1 MSFVHLHLHTEYSL
15 LDGACRIEKLVKK
28 IKELGQTAVAVTDHG
43 VMYGAIDFY
52 RACKK
57 EGIKPVIGCEVYV
70 APSSRFD
77 KLKTAG
83 RDYYHMVLL
92 CKNETGYKNLI
103 KLVSKGFTEG
113 FYVKPRIDDSLLREY
128 HEGLICLSACLA
140 GEIPALLMNGDYTG
154 AKNKA
159 VYYRELFGEDNFY
172 LELQNHGI
180 REQQEINPKII
191 SISQETGIPLVVT
204 NDSHYINAED
214 SRLHQILLCIQTNHT
229 VYDDNKMEFATQE
242 FYVKSEEEM
251 KKAFSGM
258 DEALLEKAF
267 ENTAEIAERCNVE
280 FEFGV
285 RKLPNFDVPNG
296 EDHYEY
302 FKRRCY
308 EGLKKHYGEN
318 PDDSLKE
325 RLEYELTTIKKMGF
339 VDYYLIVDDF
349 VNYAKSAGIPVGPGR
364 GSGAGS
370 LCAYCVGITGI
381 DPIKYNLLFER
392 FLNPERVS
400 MPDFDIDFCTERRGE
415 VIDYVIRKYG
425 KDRVAQIVAF
435 GTMAARGSVRDV
447 GRVLAMPYGSVD
459 VIAKLIPQD
468 PGMTIEKAL
477 AVNSQLKDKYDT
489 DPAVKN
495 LLDIAMSIEGMPR
508 NTTTH
513 AAGVV
518 ITDRPVDDY
527 VPLGRNDDTIVTQFT
542 MTTLEELGLLKM
554 DFLGLRNLTVIN
566 DAVEMIK
573 AGGKQVSIDNIDIE
587 DKDVYK
593 MMAQG
598 FTEGVFQFESQGMR
612 NVLTQLGPTSIED
625 LIAVISLY
633 RPGPM
638 DSIPMYIE
646 NSHHPEKVKYKNP
659 MLKDILD
666 VTYGCIVYQEQVMQ
680 IFRTLAGYSLGRA
693 DIVRRAM
700 SKKKHDVMEKE
711 KEIFI
716 NGLVDENGK
725 VEVEGCL
732 RRGVDKNT
740 ALSIFS
746 EMESFASYAFNKSHA
761 TAYAVVSYQTAWL
774 KYHYPR
780 QYLAALLTSVLDRQ
794 NKLAVYIG
802 ECKRLKIRV
811 LPPHINYSR
820 NTFTVVGS
828 DIRFGLM
835 AIKNLGK
842 NFIDAVIQ
850 ERKNGK
856 FKSLYDFCSRMYGQ
870 GTNSRGIESLIK
882 SGAFDGLGANRRQ
895 MLTSLKT
902 ILDGVEYDRKRNMA
916 GQLSIFDMGT
926 DTEGKSFDEPVYPKL
941 EEFSQEELLAMESE
955 IAGMYL
961 SGHPLDAYDDYCQR
975 VKNDKIGDI
984 TDPDNQEKYT
994 DGTKVRLVCV
1004 VKSIKTQLT
1013 KTNQM
1018 MAFVSVEDKYGTCEL
1033 LAFPKIFALYGA
1045 YIKKGAVL
1053 DISGSV
1059 NCSAD
1064 EEPKIICYMVR
1075 TAVVEE
1081 GVHQEQQ
1088 SKASYPPHPSYNG
1101 NYGGYGSREGQGS
1114 FTPYAQTE
1122 RGFPKR
1128 QENISLYLKVDK
1140 MNGKKYKKAKQIID
1154 IFDGSTP
1161 LFLYL
1166 EDDKKLLKA
1175 PRNMWVDIND
1185 VMLSELSSRL
1195 GEENVKIKKN

>member
-15 LDGACRIEKLVKK
+15 LDGACRINKLVEK
-28 IKELGQTAVAVTDHG
+28 IKSIGQNAVAITDHG

-57 EGIKPVIGCEVYV
+57 EGIKPIIGCEVYV

-77 KLKTAG
+77 KIKTTG

-92 CKNETGYKNLI
+92 CENDVGYRNLI

-113 FYVKPRIDDSLLREY
+113 FYVKPRIDDSLLKEY

-140 GEIPALLMNGDYTG
+140 GELPSLILNGDYST
-154 AKNKA
+154 AKQKA
-159 VYYRELFGEDNFY
+159 LYYRELFGENNFFI
-172 LELQNHGI
+172 ELQNHGI
-180 REQQEINPKII
+180 REQQEVNPKLI
-191 SISQETGIPLVVT
+191 SISRETGIPLVVT
-204 NDSHYINAED
+204 NDSHYIDAKD
-214 SRLHQILLCIQTNHT
+214 SKLHEILLCIQTNHT
-229 VYDDNKMEFATQE
+229 IYDDNKMEFATEE

-251 KKAFSGM
+251 REAFPDM
-258 DEALLEKAF
+258 EEAF
-267 ENTAEIAERCNVE
+267 ENTSKIADRCNVD

-285 RKLPNFDVPNG
+285 RKLPNFDVPDG
-296 EDHYEY
+296 EDHYEF

-308 EGLKKHYGEN
+308 EGLYRHYGSN
-318 PDDSLKE
+318 PDKTIVD
-325 RLEYELTTIKKMGF
+325 RLEYELNTIKKMGF

-349 VNYAKSAGIPVGPGR
+349 VNFAKSKGIPVGPGR

-415 VIDYVIRKYG
+415 VIDYVIEKYG

-435 GTMAARGSVRDV
+435 GTMAARGSIRDV
-447 GRVLAMPYGSVD
+447 GRVLAMPYGTVD
-459 VIAKLIPQD
+459 VIAKLVPQD
-468 PGMTIEKAL
+468 LGMTIEKAL
-477 AVNSQLKDKYDT
+477 TVNPQLKDKYDT
-489 DPAVKN
+489 DPNVKN
-495 LLDIAMSIEGMPR
+495 LIDIAMSIEGMPR

-518 ITDRPVDDY
+518 ITDRPVNDY
-527 VPLGRNDDTIVTQFT
+527 VPLAKNDDTIVTQFT

-573 AGGKQVSIDNIDIE
+573 NSGQQVNIDSIDIE
-587 DKDVYK
+587 DNGVYK

-598 FTEGVFQFESQGMR
+598 FTEGVFQFESQGMKS
-612 NVLTQLGPTSIED
+612 VLTQLGPTSIED

-638 DSIPMYIE
+638 DSIPVYIE
-646 NSHHPEKVKYKNP
+646 NSHHHEKVRYKHP
-659 MLKDILD
+659 LLKDILD

-716 NGLVDENGK
+716 NGLVDENGNI
-725 VEVEGCL
+725 EVEGCL
-732 RRGVDKNT
+732 RRGVDKTT
-740 ALSIFS
+740 ALSIFA

-761 TAYAVVSYQTAWL
+761 TAYALVSYQTAWL
-774 KYHYPR
+774 KYHYPC
-780 QYLAALLTSVLDRQ
+780 QYMAALLTSVLDRQ

-802 ECKRLKIRV
+802 ECRRLKIRV
-811 LPPHINYSR
+811 LSPHINYSR
-820 NTFTVVGS
+820 NTFTVVGQ

-842 NFIDAVIQ
+842 SFIDCIIE
-850 ERKNGK
+850 ERKKGK
-856 FKSLYDFCSRMYGQ
+856 FKSLYDFCVRMYGK

-882 SGAFDGLGANRRQ
+882 CGAFDGMGANRRQ

-902 ILDGVEYDRKRNMA
+902 IMDGVEYDKKRNLD
-916 GQLSIFDMGT
+916 GQLSIFDISN
-926 DTEGKSFDEPVYPKL
+926 DVDDNKKSDEPAYPPL
-941 EEFSQEELLAMESE
+941 EEFSKEELLYMEDE

-961 SGHPLDAYDDYCQR
+961 SGHPLDAYDSYSEKIKADI
-975 VKNDKIGDI
+975 IGDI
-984 TDPDNQEKYT
+984 IDDENRDKYK
-994 DGTKVRLVCV
+994 DGKKVRLVCV
-1004 VKSIKTQLT
+1004 VKGVKTQLT

-1018 MAFVSVEDKYGTCEL
+1018 MAFVTVEDKYGTCEL
-1033 LAFPKIFALYGA
+1033 LVFPKIFAMYNA
-1045 YIKKGAVL
+1045 YIKKGAVI
-1053 DISGSV
+1053 DVSGSV

-1064 EEPKIICYMVR
+1064 EEPKIICDMVKTAEISGESKGER
-1075 TAVVEE
+1075 TAHEAAAHNT
-1081 GVHQEQQ
+1081 HQNKTEDFNLYNAN
-1088 SKASYPPHPSYNG
+1088 KAG
-1101 NYGGYGSREGQGS
+1101 
-1114 FTPYAQTE
+1114 
-1122 RGFPKR
+1122 
-1128 QENISLYLKVDK
+1128 NISLYLKVDSIG
-1140 MNGKKYKKAKQIID
+1140 GKRYKKAKQIID
-1154 IFDGSTP
+1154 IFDGNTP

-1166 EDDKKLLKA
+1166 DNDKKLVKA

-1185 VMLSELSSRL
+1185 VMLSELSARL

>member
-28 IKELGQTAVAVTDHG
+28 IKEIGQTAVAITDHG
-43 VMYGAIDFY
+43 VMYGAVDFY

-57 EGIKPVIGCEVYV
+57 EGIKPIIGCEVYV

-77 KLKTAG
+77 KMKSSG

-92 CKNETGYKNLI
+92 CENETGYRNLI

-113 FYVKPRIDDSLLREY
+113 FYIKPRIDDSLLQEY

-140 GEIPALLMNGDYTG
+140 GEIPVLLMNGDYTG
-154 AKNKA
+154 AKKKA
-159 VYYRELFGEDNFY
+159 LYYRELFGENNFF

-180 REQQEINPKII
+180 REQQEINPKITAI
-191 SISQETGIPLVVT
+191 ARETGIPLVVT

-214 SRLHQILLCIQTNHT
+214 NRLHQILLCIQTNHT
-229 VYDDNKMEFATQE
+229 VYDDNKMEFATEE

-251 KKAFSGM
+251 KKAFPDM
-258 DEALLEKAF
+258 EEAF
-267 ENTAEIAERCNVE
+267 ENTARIAERCNVD

-285 RKLPNFDVPNG
+285 RKLPNFDVPGG

-308 EGLKKHYGEN
+308 EGLYRHYGEN
-318 PDDSLKE
+318 PEEALIE
-325 RLEYELTTIKKMGF
+325 RLEYELNTIKKMGF

-349 VNYAKSAGIPVGPGR
+349 VNYAKSKGIPVGPGR

-435 GTMAARGSVRDV
+435 GTMAARGSIRDV
-447 GRVLAMPYGSVD
+447 GRVLGMPYGSVD
-459 VIAKLIPQD
+459 VIAKLVPQD
-468 PGMTIEKAL
+468 LGMTIEKAL
-477 AVNSQLKDKYDT
+477 TVSTQLKDKYDT

-495 LLDIAMSIEGMPR
+495 LIDIAMSIEGMPR

-573 AGGKQVSIDNIDIE
+573 TSGKQVSIENIDIE

-638 DSIPMYIE
+638 ESIPMYIE
-646 NSHHPEKVKYKNP
+646 NSHNPEKVKYKNP
-659 MLKDILD
+659 LLKDILD

-700 SKKKHDVMEKE
+700 SKKKHDVMERE

-716 NGLVDENGK
+716 NGLTNEEGNI
-725 VEVEGCL
+725 EVEGCL

-761 TAYAVVSYQTAWL
+761 TAYALVSYQTAWL

-780 QYLAALLTSVLDRQ
+780 QYMAALLTSVLDRQ

-802 ECKRLKIRV
+802 ECKRLRIRV
-811 LPPHINYSR
+811 LPPHINYSK
-820 NTFTVVGS
+820 NTFTVVGE

-842 NFIDAVIQ
+842 SFIDCVIQ

-856 FKSLYDFCSRMYGQ
+856 FKSLFDFCNRMYGQ

-882 SGAFDGLGANRRQ
+882 CGAFDGLGANRRQ

-902 ILDGVEYDRKRNMA
+902 IMEGVEYDKKRNMA

-926 DTEGKSFDEPVYPKL
+926 DEEGKSFDEPVYPKL
-941 EEFSQEELLAMESE
+941 EEFSKDELLFMESE
-955 IAGMYL
+955 TAGMYL
-961 SGHPLDAYDDYCQR
+961 SGHPLDAYDGYCQR
-975 VKNDKIGDI
+975 VNADKIGDI
-984 TDPDNQEKYT
+984 IDTENQGKYR
-994 DGTKVRLVCV
+994 DGVKVRIVCV
-1004 VKSIKTQLT
+1004 VKSVKTQLT

-1018 MAFVSVEDKYGTCEL
+1018 MAFVSAEDKYGTCEVL
-1033 LAFPKIFALYGA
+1033 VFPKIFALYGA
-1045 YIKKGAVL
+1045 YIKKGSVL
-1053 DISGSV
+1053 DISGSI
-1059 NCSAD
+1059 NGSAD
-1064 EEPKIICYMVR
+1064 EEPKIICDMVR
-1075 TAVVEE
+1075 TASSAGEKGEE
-1081 GVHQEQQ
+1081 YGPMAKGGTGEKGEGAGTFAKPEGRFE
-1088 SKASYPPHPSYNG
+1088 SK
-1101 NYGGYGSREGQGS
+1101 GGSV
-1114 FTPYAQTE
+1114 
-1122 RGFPKR
+1122 
-1128 QENISLYLKVDK
+1128 SLYLKIDS
-1140 MNGKKYKKAKQIID
+1140 MNGKKYRKAKQIID
-1154 IFDGSTP
+1154 IFDGNTP
-1161 LFLYL
+1161 VFLYL
-1166 EDDKKLLKA
+1166 ENDKKLLKA

-1185 VMLSELSSRL
+1185 VMLSELSARL